1 MYFPWQV
8 LGSPATRAGR
18 QRHAVGSAARL
29 LRILPTIK
37 QHPSLTPTVANF
49 VFQAMTDYNKLKVA
63 DLKEQLALRGLP
75 LIGKK
80 DELVSRLVAD
90 DATKASNP
98 PNGESSSEPAKEEA
112 PVVASV
118 TSATETPVEQQ
129 DTKKDTTAPPESV
142 PEPASAAPIEGEKK
156 KFTFKRL
163 ADEFEAP
170 APNEVTKPEQP
181 EQPEESEQ
189 PKAPEP
195 VESFTAGLATT
206 NTDSELEK
214 RKKRAARFGVPVT
227 DSIKLAERAKRF
239 AADGDDSNKDTTI
252 KALDSA
258 LGENKG
264 KKRASETRIQNEPP
278 KKSKDSP
285 KPAVTGVLTDPSEK
299 AKAEARAKRFG

>member
-1 MYFPWQV
+1 MEGDVFSWQV

-18 QRHAVGSAARL
+18 QRHAVGSAARF

-90 DATKASNP
+90 DAAKASNP

-118 TSATETPVEQQ
+118 TPATETPVEQQ
-129 DTKKDTTAPPESV
+129 DTKKDTTAPS
-142 PEPASAAPIEGEKK
+142 EPVTEPTSAAPIEGEKK

-170 APNEVTKPEQP
+170 APNEVPK
-181 EQPEESEQ
+181 PEESEQ

-285 KPAVTGVLTDPSEK
+285 KPAVTGVLADPSEK

>member
-1 MYFPWQV
+1 
-8 LGSPATRAGR
+8 
-18 QRHAVGSAARL
+18 
-29 LRILPTIK
+29 
-37 QHPSLTPTVANF
+37 
-49 VFQAMTDYNKLKVA
+49 MTDYNKLKVA

-118 TSATETPVEQQ
+118 TSATETPVEQH
-129 DTKKDTTAPPESV
+129 DTKTDTTAPSESV

-156 KFTFKRL
+156 KFAFKRL

-170 APNEVTKPEQP
+170 APNEVAKP
-181 EQPEESEQ
+181 EQ

-264 KKRASETRIQNEPP
+264 KKRAPETRIQNEPP

-285 KPAVTGVLTDPSEK
+285 KPAVTGVLADPSEK

>member
-1 MYFPWQV
+1 
-8 LGSPATRAGR
+8 
-18 QRHAVGSAARL
+18 
-29 LRILPTIK
+29 
-37 QHPSLTPTVANF
+37 
-49 VFQAMTDYNKLKVA
+49 MTDYNKLKVA

-98 PNGESSSEPAKEEA
+98 PNGEQSSEPAKETA
-112 PVVASV
+112 PAAAPT
-118 TSATETPVEQQ
+118 TSATETPVEQPE
-129 DTKKDTTAPPESV
+129 TKKDATAPSESA
-142 PEPASAAPIEGEKK
+142 PEPQQAAPIEGEKR

-163 ADEFEAP
+163 ADEFDPP
-170 APNEVTKPEQP
+170 APTVVATKPE
-181 EQPEESEQ
+181 EPEET
-189 PKAPEP
+189 KAPEP
-195 VESFTAGLATT
+195 AESFAAGLATT

-227 DSIKLAERAKRF
+227 DSIKLVERAKRF

-264 KKRASETRIQNEPP
+264 KKRASETRIQHEPP

-285 KPAVTGVLTDPSEK
+285 KPSVKGVLADPSEK